1 MLFLLKR
8 KELCFEALNKSDS
21 NFLTTDLS
29 RGATSRRGEG
39 APDGAA
45 ERPVHGV
52 FPWDLRVQ
60 GVLWL

>member
-1 MLFLLKR
+1 MVIIFVLKR
-8 KELCFEALNKSDS
+8 ENTVVSCSD
-21 NFLTTDLS
+21 NFLNTDLS